1 MISTKWFQGRDSLN
15 IVLEIRKKVFCEE
28 LKIGQD
34 LISDVYD
41 DFAFNAVVFE
51 DDVPAG
57 TGRLLFKEG
66 KYIIDM
72 LCVLKEFRS
81 NHYGDLIVRMLVRKA
96 VNMGA
101 ENTYATVNGNCMYL
115 FENIGFEKITTYE
128 NGESLMVKVGDVGGH
143 CCW

>member
-143 CCW
+143 CC

>member
-1 MISTKWFQGRDSLN
+1 VISTKWFQGKNSLN
-15 IVLEIRKKVFCEE
+15 TVLKTRKKVFCEE
-28 LKIGQD
+28 LKMSYN

-41 DFAFNAVVFE
+41 DFAINVVVFE

-66 KYIIDM
+66 NYVIDM
-72 LCVLKEFRS
+72 LCVLKEFRG

-101 ENTYATVNGNCMYL
+101 ENTHATVNENCCYL
-115 FENIGFEKITTYE
+115 FENVGFEKITAYE
-128 NGESLMVKVGDVGGH
+128 NGESLMMKIGDVGGH
-143 CCW
+143 CC